1 MDTEEETKAHFNLDE
16 LLLDK
21 MNKKNKNKKKRS
33 DDDEDKMQK
42 DDFQVWKLQFFLAN
56 LEFF

>member
-42 DDFQVWKLQFFLAN
+42 DDFQV
-56 LEFF
+56 